1 MQKRRMMTQVAAQV
15 TAITL
20 VAMLQGA
27 CSHVNPL
34 NQSLQTTT
42 AYATDS
48 DLTQY
53 HARQNHSPM
62 TSLKQR
68 FSGTGILNG
77 ITPKQFAAHYNLAYG
92 TDPRQ
97 RLDVYQ
103 PLPSTNTSANK
114 SFSTSSHTQA
124 KPVILFV
131 HGGAWNSGSKDDY
144 LFVGESFTKAGYVTV
159 VMNYRLA
166 PEHQYPD
173 YVRDTALALKWI
185 NQHIGSYGG
194 NPQQVV
200 VMGHSAGA
208 FNAIEAVDN
217 QRWLAEVG
225 VPVSSIKAVVGIA
238 GPYSY
243 DFRNDD
249 TRTAF
254 PAGVTPDSVM
264 PDRHVRGDAPPHLL
278 LIGSKD
284 QRVKAINSQNLLRA
298 LQAKN
303 IPAQLQVVEGANH
316 ISIMAT
322 VATRLDWYKDTRQQI
337 LDYLA
342 KTLPR

>member
-1 MQKRRMMTQVAAQV
+1 MQKRRMPQRVALQVAAV
-15 TAITL
+15 TL
-20 VAMLQGA
+20 VVMLQGA
-27 CSHVNPL
+27 CSHVNPVSQSNPV
-34 NQSLQTTT
+34 NQSSHTTT
-42 AYATDS
+42 SNTASYDS
-48 DLTQY
+48 K
-53 HARQNHSPM
+53 QNSSPM

-68 FSGTGILNG
+68 FSGAGILNG

-103 PLPSTNTSANK
+103 PLPSSSSAM
-114 SFSTSSHTQA
+114 SSGVPSSTQI

-173 YVRDTALALKWI
+173 YVRDTALAIKWVH
-185 NQHIGSYGG
+185 QHIAQYGG
-194 NPQQVV
+194 NPQQIVV
-200 VMGHSAGA
+200 IGHSAGA

-254 PAGVTPDSVM
+254 PAGATPDNVM
-264 PDRHVRGDAPPHLL
+264 PDRHVRPDAPPHLL

-284 QRVKAINSQNLLRA
+284 QRVKAINSQNLLKA

-316 ISIMAT
+316 VSIMAT